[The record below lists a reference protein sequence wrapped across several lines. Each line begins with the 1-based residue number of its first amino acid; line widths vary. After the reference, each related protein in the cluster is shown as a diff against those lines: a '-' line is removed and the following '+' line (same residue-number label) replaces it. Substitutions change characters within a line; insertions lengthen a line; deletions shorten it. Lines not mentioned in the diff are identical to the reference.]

1 MSWKKP
7 VLMGAWSLAT
17 LAWLVQIPVL
27 LMMSDKTA
35 KLLSL
40 SGAVLLTEIAFY
52 ATAGLLGLTLLQS
65 RQKVWATVK
74 TLIKP
79 KSANKDLLHR

>member
-7 VLMGAWSLAT
+7 VLISAWSLAA

-27 LMMSDKTA
+27 FVVSGKTA

-79 KSANKDLLHR
+79 KPANTDVLHR